1 MKLYYNTSEVAD
13 MLDINASKVRFYEK
27 EFKLNF
33 ERSGR
38 DRRITLK
45 DVERLKK
52 IIEEK
57 EKGSLT
63 LRGTHRKLN
72 NKTDVNKNKNALKAK
87 LLTIKAFLIETLDEL
102 D

>member
-1 MKLYYNTSEVAD
+1 MKLFYNTSEVAE

-45 DVERLKK
+45 DIERLKK

-57 EKGSLT
+57 EKGNLT

-72 NKTDVNKNKNALKAK
+72 KKTDANKNKNALKAK
-87 LLTIKAFLIETLDEL
+87 LLTIKAFLTETLEDL
-102 D
+102 

>member
-1 MKLYYNTSEVAD
+1 MKLFYNTSEVAD

-27 EFKLNF
+27 EFRLNF

-45 DVERLKK
+45 DIERLKK
-52 IIEEK
+52 IIAEK

-63 LRGTHRKLN
+63 LIGTHRKLN
-72 NKTDVNKNKNALKAK
+72 KKTDVNKNKNALKAK
-87 LLTIKAFLIETLDEL
+87 LLTIKAFLVETLDDL
-102 D
+102 